1 MTAALLA
8 FAGLFA
14 LLFAGL
20 PIVFGLGLVGFLG
33 AATVLG
39 WGPASAMVGQ
49 VTFDTVRNYSFSV
62 LPLFILMGNFIVRA
76 RLADELYAASY
87 AFLGHRRGGLAMA
100 TILACGGF
108 SAVCGSSMATAS
120 TMAKVAVPSMRAYGY
135 SASLAAS
142 VCAAGGTLGI
152 LIPPS
157 VALLFYGIM
166 TDNDIGKLFI
176 AGVVPGLIGI
186 LGYMAA
192 IAWVTARRPEL
203 GPPGQ
208 RTAWPQRFAALR
220 SVWAIVGLLLMVL
233 GGIYFGVFTVTEAAG
248 IGAAGGFLIALV
260 RGRLTLTEMA
270 AVLAESVRTTSVMLA
285 MLVGALL
292 FNNFL
297 DLTRVPAVL
306 GGWLAGLQV
315 PGLVVMLAILGIY
328 LLLGCVLESL
338 SMMLLTVPL
347 FYPIVVGLGYD
358 PIWFGVIV
366 VVAIEIGLITPPIG
380 MNVLVINSLL
390 PDVPANAVFRGLGP
404 FIAVDV
410 VRLLLL
416 LLAPPVVLFLPRLM
430 S

>member
-135 SASLAAS
+135 AASLAAS

-203 GPPGQ
+203 GPPGE
-208 RTAWPQRFAALR
+208 RTAWAQRFAALR

-297 DLTRVPAVL
+297 DLTRVPAEL

>member
-1 MTAALLA
+1 M
-8 FAGLFA
+8 
-14 LLFAGL
+14 
-20 PIVFGLGLVGFLG
+20 
-33 AATVLG
+33 
-39 WGPASAMVGQ
+39 
-49 VTFDTVRNYSFSV
+49 
-62 LPLFILMGNFIVRA
+62 
-76 RLADELYAASY
+76 
-87 AFLGHRRGGLAMA
+87 
-100 TILACGGF
+100 
-108 SAVCGSSMATAS
+108 
-120 TMAKVAVPSMRAYGY
+120 
-135 SASLAAS
+135 
-142 VCAAGGTLGI
+142 
-152 LIPPS
+152 
-157 VALLFYGIM
+157 
-166 TDNDIGKLFI
+166 
-176 AGVVPGLIGI
+176 
-186 LGYMAA
+186 
-192 IAWVTARRPEL
+192 
-203 GPPGQ
+203 
-208 RTAWPQRFAALR
+208 
-220 SVWAIVGLLLMVL
+220 
-233 GGIYFGVFTVTEAAG
+233 
-248 IGAAGGFLIALV
+248 

-297 DLTRVPAVL
+297 DLTRVPAEL

-404 FIAVDV
+404 FIAVDL